1 MPMMP
6 SPLAGLAYATVKIAG
21 YAAFA
26 HGLNKAVGREVSPLK
41 FGLAKTGLGLV
52 GGIAYLFILSMVVGS
67 AHVSD
72 AALFSGAMP
81 VRMLV
86 WLGAL
91 ALFYGFRQRT
101 ALMSGVVIV
110 GVAWSYALDCVMWVI
125 YKILPGMVM
134 PFC

>member
-1 MPMMP
+1 MP
-6 SPLAGLAYATVKIAG
+6 SPLAGLAYAAVKIAG

-26 HGLNKAVGREVSPLK
+26 HGLNKAMGREVSPFI

-52 GGIAYLFILSMVVGS
+52 GGVAYLFIVSMTIGS

-72 AALFSGAMP
+72 AALFSGAFP
-81 VRMLV
+81 FRMLAWFV
-86 WLGAL
+86 AL

-110 GVAWSYALDCVMWVI
+110 GVAWSYVLDCVMWVI